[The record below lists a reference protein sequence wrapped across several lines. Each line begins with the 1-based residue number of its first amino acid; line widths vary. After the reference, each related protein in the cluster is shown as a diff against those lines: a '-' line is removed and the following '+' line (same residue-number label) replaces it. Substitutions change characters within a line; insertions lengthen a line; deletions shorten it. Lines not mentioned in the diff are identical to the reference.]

1 MNEQD
6 TIRVLTVDD
15 HEIMRGGIKYLLLA
29 VDDIELVGEAGS
41 GAEAIQL
48 CETLHPDV
56 ILMDM
61 RMPGLDGVETTR
73 RIRANHPQIRILAL
87 TSFEDEVTIQQVI
100 QAGAIGYL
108 QKGISIDELAG
119 AIRAAQAGKPTLSP
133 EAFDVL
139 VRSSASQATE
149 PALDL
154 TDRELQ
160 VLEMLV
166 RGASNS
172 EIAEGLV
179 ITEATVKYHVSNLL
193 SKLEANNRTEAAARA
208 VQHRLV
214 SDPA

>member
-1 MNEQD
+1 M
-6 TIRVLTVDD
+6 
-15 HEIMRGGIKYLLLA
+15 
-29 VDDIELVGEAGS
+29 GEAAS

-61 RMPGLDGVETTR
+61 RMPGLDGVQTTR
-73 RIRANHPQIRILAL
+73 RIREDYPHIRILAL
-87 TSFEDEVTIQQVI
+87 TSFEDEETIQQVM
-100 QAGAIGYL
+100 QAGAVGYL
-108 QKGISIDELAG
+108 QKGVSIDELAN

-139 VRSSASQATE
+139 VRRSASGATE
-149 PALDL
+149 PDFGL

-179 ITEATVKYHVSNLL
+179 ITEATVKYHITNLL
-193 SKLEANNRTEAAARA
+193 NKLEAANRTEAAARA
-208 VQHRLV
+208 VQHKV
-214 SDPA
+214 VPFSP